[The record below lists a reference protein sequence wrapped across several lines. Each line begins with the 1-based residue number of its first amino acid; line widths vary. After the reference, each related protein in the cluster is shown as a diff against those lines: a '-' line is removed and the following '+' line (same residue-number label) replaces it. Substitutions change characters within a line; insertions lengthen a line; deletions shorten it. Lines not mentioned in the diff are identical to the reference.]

1 MSESDAIQE
10 VRETVIEI
18 RGILKNMS
26 DTTELKLSNFEE
38 KIKVVNKRIYD
49 LEETNKWL
57 WRVIAGSVISAVIAL
72 LISIKF

>member
-72 LISIKF
+72 LISIKL

>member
-18 RGILKNMS
+18 KGILKNMS
-26 DTTELKLSNFEE
+26 DTTELKLKNFEE
-38 KIKVVNKRIYD
+38 KIKVANNRIAD

-57 WRVIAGSVISAVIAL
+57 WRAIAGTIISAAIAL
-72 LISIKF
+72 LINIKF

>member
-57 WRVIAGSVISAVIAL
+57 WRVIAGSLISAVIAL